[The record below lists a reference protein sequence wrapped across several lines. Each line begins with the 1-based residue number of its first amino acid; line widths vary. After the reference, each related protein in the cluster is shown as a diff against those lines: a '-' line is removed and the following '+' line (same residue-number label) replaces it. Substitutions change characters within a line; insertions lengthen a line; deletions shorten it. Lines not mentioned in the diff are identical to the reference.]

1 METQARDIWIF
12 LVCIGDE
19 CICFHNLFFHSM
31 LWRLLFCVLQNLGR
45 WAKTKC
51 WSDQA
56 LAAIYN
62 FLSPK
67 LPNILAL
74 FFQPSQYSLEYSFI
88 SCLISHA
95 LFIDWFIQIF
105 QLGSFSPPNILL
117 DILSLMSYFTCFV
130 YQFIHPNIF
139 ALFF

>member
-1 METQARDIWIF
+1 MYICIWRNRHAISEKSSLHRRRIHF
-12 LVCIGDE
+12 VFITFFFIHCSD
-19 CICFHNLFFHSM
+19 CF
-31 LWRLLFCVLQNLGR
+31 FCVLQNLGR

-74 FFQPSQYSLEYSFI
+74 FFQPSQYSLEYSFFRVLFHMFCLSI
-88 SCLISHA
+88 SSSKYFSSFLSTLPIFFRIFFLSRIISYV
-95 LFIDWFIQIF
+95 
-105 QLGSFSPPNILL
+105 SFHI
-117 DILSLMSYFTCFV
+117 
-130 YQFIHPNIF
+130 
-139 ALFF
+139 